1 MAQMQIDTQDIV
13 IQHVAGVDV
22 EFALSWD
29 FDTSY
34 MEKPVDLDAQVVVFD
49 GSGTIV
55 DAAFYNQLKACNGS
69 ICHSGDNRTGEG
81 DGDDEVITVDFDTLP
96 ACVCALAV
104 VVAAYSGGTFAAVE
118 SAACQI
124 RAAADS
130 DDETIVVTLANVPP
144 HIHHLAFV
152 VNIYSE
158 GRNFTEVFNSYARLV
173 GTSGKELCRYPL
185 DATITSRGL
194 LLAAL
199 SRTEKGEGSAAGG
212 RWRFRAVGTMVDGRR
227 ARDADCLEDVA
238 AVMAG
243 KPAAVAPLVG
253 EGALMYNPTRAPP
266 PPPAAEAAEQQ
277 AAGKASGCNCAVS

>member
-1 MAQMQIDTQDIV
+1 VAEGGGLAGARPAETRALGGGGGGDRAFVMVKGDVAELAGGGGDLRELRLGLGWTTPRQD
-13 IQHVAGVDV
+13 
-22 EFALSWD
+22 L
-29 FDTSY
+29 
-34 MEKPVDLDAQVVVFD
+34 DLDASCVMLGADGRAVGDWVVYFGQQALPGVQH
-49 GSGTIV
+49 G
-55 DAAFYNQLKACNGS
+55 
-69 ICHSGDNRTGEG
+69 GDNLTGEG
-81 DGDDEVITVDFDTLP
+81 EG
-96 ACVCALAV
+96 
-104 VVAAYSGGTFAAVE
+104 
-118 SAACQI
+118 
-124 RAAADS
+124 
-130 DDETIVVTLANVPP
+130 DDETIVVTPANVPP

-173 GTSGKELCRYPL
+173 GAGGKELCRYPL

-253 EGALMYNPTRAPP
+253 EGALMYNPTRAPAAP
-266 PPPAAEAAEQQ
+266 PPSAAEASEQQ